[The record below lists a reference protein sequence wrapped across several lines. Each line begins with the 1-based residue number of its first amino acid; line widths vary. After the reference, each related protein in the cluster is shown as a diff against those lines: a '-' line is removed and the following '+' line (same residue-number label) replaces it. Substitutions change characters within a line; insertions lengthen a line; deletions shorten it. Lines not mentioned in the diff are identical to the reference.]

1 VLRKRKKEKKA
12 PLNAVALNTIARL
25 SNILPMGCV
34 VHLICGGPSRKKS
47 GSISVFLLF
56 LLFIFDKMEKFK
68 ERGTVVKALKQN
80 NWDMIL
86 LVSNTFIDDTVTFVH
101 GHTEV
106 FMEINREN
114 CIPDRRIDGGFKYK
128 AMLMKDSNS
137 IYLPVIYL
145 GL

>member
-1 VLRKRKKEKKA
+1 
-12 PLNAVALNTIARL
+12 
-25 SNILPMGCV
+25 M
-34 VHLICGGPSRKKS
+34 HLICGGPSRKS
-47 GSISVFLLF
+47 QDRYLFLLF

-80 NWDMIL
+80 NRDMIL

-114 CIPDRRIDGGFKYK
+114 CIPDRRI
-128 AMLMKDSNS
+128 
-137 IYLPVIYL
+137 IYREDLNIKPC
-145 GL
+145 

>member
-1 VLRKRKKEKKA
+1 MLTKRKKEKKA
-12 PLNAVALNTIARL
+12 ALNAVASNTIARL

-34 VHLICGGPSRKKS
+34 LYSICGGPSRKES

-68 ERGTVVKALKQN
+68 ERGTVIKVLKQN
-80 NWDMIL
+80 NQDMIL
-86 LVSNTFIDDTVTFVH
+86 LVLNTSVDDTVTFVH

-114 CIPDRRIDGGFKYK
+114 CIPDRRIDRGFEYIKSP
-128 AMLMKDSNS
+128 ADE
-137 IYLPVIYL
+137 